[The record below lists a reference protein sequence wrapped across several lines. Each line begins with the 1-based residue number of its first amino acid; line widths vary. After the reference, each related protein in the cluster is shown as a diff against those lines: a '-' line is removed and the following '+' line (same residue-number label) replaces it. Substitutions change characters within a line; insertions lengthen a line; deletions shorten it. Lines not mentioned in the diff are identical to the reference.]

1 MKPSIYNHIVQLNGL
16 EILYNTISNKYVIL
30 SDKISKCLSSGTTD
44 FELKTNLQ
52 NQNFIVNDDINEQQL
67 IESLFLQR
75 RYSSK
80 IYQLILNTSLDC
92 NLSCWYCYETH
103 LPKSFMSIDLANKIV
118 KHIEI
123 KFKTTHFELLDLSF
137 FGGEPMMNYKVISFL
152 LNSIKNLS
160 KNYKFKVHLTFVTNG
175 TLISQRYIDLIQEFP
190 TRFQVTIDGNKE
202 RHNST
207 RKYKNSLYGADS
219 YSKIIEG
226 LHMLN
231 CYDNFYFTIRVNY
244 DNEVLENIK
253 RLVYDIDFL
262 NRCKS
267 VISLHK
273 IWQYKAN
280 EKDSSLLI
288 NIINYFNKHNFV
300 VNTFSLHTHF
310 DSCYADNYNQAV
322 INYDGSVYKCTARNF
337 AKELPVGYLNSM
349 GFIEWRTKEINKR
362 LALDIPEKCKQ
373 CTLLPSC
380 PGICSQ
386 KKYEKEDI
394 NEIYCP
400 FDKNI
405 SKDDIILLNIKQQL
419 IIRKNENL

>member
-1 MKPSIYNHIVQLNGL
+1 MKPSIYNHIVHLNDL
-16 EILYNTISNKYVIL
+16 EILYNTISNKFVIF
-30 SDKISKCLSSGTTD
+30 SDKISECISGD
-44 FELKTNLQ
+44 ASDLKLESTLY
-52 NQNFIVNDDINEQQL
+52 NQNFIINDDVNEQQL
-67 IESLFLQR
+67 IESLFLHR

-123 KFKTTHFELLDLSF
+123 QSKTTHFELLDLSF

-152 LNSIKNLS
+152 LNNIKELS
-160 KNYKFKVHLTFVTNG
+160 NSYNFKIHLTFVTNG
-175 TLISQRYIDLIQEFP
+175 TLISQRYIDLIKEFP
-190 TRFQVTIDGNKE
+190 TRFQITIDGNKD

-207 RKYKNSLYGADS
+207 RKYKKSLHVTDS
-219 YSKIIEG
+219 YSKIIKG

-231 CYDNFYFTIRVNY
+231 SYENFYFTIRVNY
-244 DNEVLENIK
+244 DNEVLGNIK
-253 RLVYDIDFL
+253 KLAFDIDFL
-262 NRCKS
+262 NRRRS

-280 EKDSSLLI
+280 EKDSDLLI
-288 NIINYFNKHNFV
+288 NIIDYFNKHNFV

-337 AKELPVGYLNSM
+337 TQESPVGYLNSM
-349 GFIEWRTKEINKR
+349 GLIEWKTKEINKR
-362 LALDIPEKCKQ
+362 LALDIPNKCKQ

-394 NEIYCP
+394 NQIYCP
-400 FDKNI
+400 FEKNI

-419 IIRKNENL
+419 IARKNENS